1 MIRSLITGTAI
12 AAGLLLG
19 TAGVAVA
26 DDVVVY
32 DGDTGI
38 PWSWGTKAECI
49 SDGPDM
55 HLDNVGEDEVYKY
68 WYCLQHD
75 DGLWYLHNS
84 DQPTHEE

>member
-1 MIRSLITGTAI
+1 MKKLATGTAI
-12 AAGLLLG
+12 AVGLLMG
-19 TAGVAVA
+19 GAAVASA
-26 DDVVVY
+26 DDVIVY
-32 DGDTGI
+32 DGDTGV
-38 PWSWGTKAECI
+38 PWSWATKAECI

-55 HLDNVGEDEVYKY
+55 HLDNVGEDEVYQY